1 MIRREFIAL
10 AGRAAVAWP
19 LAARAQRKAM
29 QVIGYVGGGS
39 RGLNAAAFHQG
50 LSDGGYIEGQSVAI
64 EYRWAEGHFDRLP
77 ALVAD
82 LVSRQVNVIAAG
94 NLASAQA
101 AKRATSMIPIV
112 FVTGGDPVEHGLV
125 ASLNRPGGNITGIS
139 FLINGLAAKAVELL
153 HELVPKAA
161 IIGLLINPKDANAAS
176 DTTEAQAA
184 ADTFGLKSVLAKAS
198 TESEIESAFTT
209 FVQQQVTALFVEPDS
224 FFMDQRKRIVA
235 LAARHALPAVSQLR
249 VFAEAGGLA
258 SYGTSITA
266 ANRQLGDY
274 TGRVLKGAKPA
285 DLPVMQST
293 RFELIINLKAAKVL
307 GLEVPWTLGA
317 RADEVIE

>member
-1 MIRREFIAL
+1 M
-10 AGRAAVAWP
+10 
-19 LAARAQRKAM
+19 
-29 QVIGYVGGGS
+29 IGYLSS
-39 RGLNAAAFHQG
+39 RSPTESADIVAAFRQGLNEAGFV
-50 LSDGGYIEGQSVAI
+50 DGQNVIIES
-64 EYRWAEGHFDRLP
+64 RFAEGDFDRLP
-77 ALVAD
+77 ALAAD
-82 LVSRQVNVIAAG
+82 LVRRQVNVLVATG
-94 NLASAQA
+94 GTVSVVK
-101 AKRATSMIPIV
+101 AKPVVPTTIPVI
-112 FVTGGDPVEHGLV
+112 FAMGGDPVKLGVV

-153 HELVPKAA
+153 HELVPKAT

-184 ADTFGLKSVLAKAS
+184 ADTFGLKSVLAEAS
-198 TESEIESAFTT
+198 TEGEIESAFTT

-224 FFMDQRKRIVA
+224 FLMAQRKRIVA

-249 VFAEAGGLA
+249 MFAESGGLA
-258 SYGTSITA
+258 SYGTSIIA

-285 DLPVMQST
+285 DLPVLQST

-307 GLEVPWTLGA
+307 GLEVPWALGA
-317 RADEVIE
+317 RADEMIE